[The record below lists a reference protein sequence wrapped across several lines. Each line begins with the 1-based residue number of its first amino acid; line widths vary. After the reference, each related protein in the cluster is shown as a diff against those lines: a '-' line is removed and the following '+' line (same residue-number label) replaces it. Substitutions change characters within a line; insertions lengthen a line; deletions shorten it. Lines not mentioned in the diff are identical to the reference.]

1 MSPGDTAWL
10 STRPRRDRARARREA
25 GLDNRP
31 APAYD
36 ERMCLICI
44 DMARGALRPAE
55 ARRALGEMR
64 AGLGAEHAREVE
76 EAVARAEADATATE
90 PPSAP

>member
-1 MSPGDTAWL
+1 MPLDA
-10 STRPRRDRARARREA
+10 AAREA
-25 GLDNRP
+25 REAALDNRP
-31 APAYD
+31 ARAYD
-36 ERMCLICI
+36 PKMCLICI

-76 EAVARAEADATATE
+76 EAVARAEADAASPTSE
-90 PPSAP
+90 PPPAP

>member
-1 MSPGDTAWL
+1 MTPGETAWL
-10 STRPRRDRARARREA
+10 STPPPREA
-25 GLDNRP
+25 PDAALDKRP
-31 APAYD
+31 ARAYD

-76 EAVARAEADATATE
+76 EAVARVHRFI
-90 PPSAP
+90 SRF

>member
-1 MSPGDTAWL
+1 MTPGETAWL
-10 STRPRRDRARARREA
+10 STPPPREA
-25 GLDNRP
+25 REAALDNRP
-31 APAYD
+31 AGAYD
-36 ERMCLICI
+36 EKMCLICI

-64 AGLGAEHAREVE
+64 EGLGAAHAREVE
-76 EAVARAEADATATE
+76 EAVARAEEEAAAPSSE